1 MRHTPPFRAAIC
13 AAVLMLAGCTAAPQT
28 DAQGFVIDPDF
39 EKRLQEQ
46 LLDAKPGSVDDIY
59 QHNPWRA
66 PGAAPVADA
75 CGLAGGTM
83 TATLPLL
90 RVGPST
96 ACVGVGPPPHPNRA
110 ACAVIYWVP
119 MLIGC

>member
-1 MRHTPPFRAAIC
+1 MARQYWSVNRDAA
-13 AAVLMLAGCTAAPQT
+13 
-28 DAQGFVIDPDF
+28 
-39 EKRLQEQ
+39 
-46 LLDAKPGSVDDIY
+46 PGSVDDIY

-90 RVGPST
+90 GVGPSR
-96 ACVGVGPPPHPNRA
+96 ACVGVGPPPHPNRVV
-110 ACAVIYWVP
+110 CAVIYLVP